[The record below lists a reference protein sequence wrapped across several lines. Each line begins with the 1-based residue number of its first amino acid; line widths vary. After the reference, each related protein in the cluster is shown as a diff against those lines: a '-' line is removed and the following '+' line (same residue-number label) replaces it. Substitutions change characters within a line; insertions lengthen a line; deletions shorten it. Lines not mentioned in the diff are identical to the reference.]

1 MRRLLAVALM
11 LAAAIA
17 LPAASAGGQ
26 ASTVVSGGG
35 QGTFGGDFDGDGSV
49 DGTHFGIGV
58 VLSAGGGAQGHFLC
72 LMAGNVPFLGL
83 KLMQVEGR
91 VTAGS
96 ANVAAGTASFSGV
109 ARVNLGNGVIFTS
122 TPFRVSV
129 RAGGPG
135 IGGVTLTV
143 VGAFDGVPGDTSPGN
158 GNYDLPA
165 ETVTSGQI
173 TIN

>member
-1 MRRLLAVALM
+1 MRRLLVVALV

-17 LPAASAGGQ
+17 LPAALAGGL
-26 ASTVVSGGG
+26 ASTVVNGGG
-35 QGTFGGDFDGDGSV
+35 QGTFGGDGDGSV

-96 ANVAAGTASFSGV
+96 ADVAAGTASFSGV
-109 ARVNLGNGVIFTS
+109 ARVNLGNGVIFTGV
-122 TPFRVSV
+122 PFRVFV

-135 IGGVTLTV
+135 TGGVTLTV
-143 VGAFDGVPGDTSPGN
+143 VGAFDGVPGDTAPGN
-158 GNYDLPA
+158 GN
-165 ETVTSGQI
+165 
-173 TIN
+173 